1 MPVVINGTGAVTGV
15 TSLPDGIVT
24 VDDLSTSGT
33 ASASTFLSGTGAWAA
48 AGGGVIKQVLS
59 ATKTDTFD
67 TNSSSFVDVTGVTI
81 DVTPS
86 STSNKVW
93 CSITGWA
100 SHSSA
105 GSSVYLRMVRDS
117 TAISVGAAAGSRV
130 VCSTGNAGDQTYSNG
145 SFAISFL
152 DSPSTSGSA
161 VTYKLQCLS
170 QTGGSSA
177 RINYRGDDSD
187 GASWGRGATTI
198 TVMEIE
204 V

>member
-1 MPVVINGTGAVTGV
+1 MSTLSTNTIIPVTGTTV
-15 TSLPDGIVT
+15 TLGE
-24 VDDLSTSGT
+24 SGDT
-33 ASASTFLSGTGAWAA
+33 IALASGASATGF
-48 AGGGVIKQVLS
+48 GKVLQVVS
-59 ATKTDTFD
+59 ATKTDIFD
-67 TNSSSFVDVTGVTI
+67 TNSSSFVDVTGVTVN
-81 DVTPS
+81 VTPS

-105 GSSVYLRMVRDS
+105 GASAYLRMVRDS
-117 TAISVGAAAGSRV
+117 TAISVGGAAGSRV
-130 VCSTGNAGDQTYSNG
+130 VCSTANGGDQTYSNG

-152 DSPSTSGSA
+152 DSPSSTSA

-187 GASWGRGATTI
+187 GASCGRVATTI
-198 TVMEIE
+198 TVFEIGA
-204 V
+204 